1 MTGTIKKV
9 DYFAMDVPD
18 KPGEGARILGALA
31 GSGINLLA
39 YSGFP
44 RGRRSQLDFIPEN
57 TAAFK
62 TAAKGAKLKLRAKKA
77 GFLVQGEDRPG
88 AVADIMKQLADAK
101 INVTAL
107 TAVSSGMGQYGAI
120 LWVKPRDVKKAAK
133 SLGVS

>member
-1 MTGTIKKV
+1 MAETIKKV

-31 GSGINLLA
+31 GAGINLLA
-39 YSGFP
+39 FSGFP
-44 RGRRSQLDFIPEN
+44 RARRAQLDFIPEN
-57 TAAFK
+57 TDAFK

-77 GFLVQGEDRPG
+77 GFLVQGDDRPG
-88 AVADIMKQLADAK
+88 AVADIMKQLENAK

-107 TAVSSGMGQYGAI
+107 TAVSAGVGRYGAI
-120 LWVKPRDVKKAAK
+120 LWVKPRDVNKAVK